1 MLQLYRGNLS
11 PKNSWELLS
20 HERHSYIVDVR
31 TKEEWHYV
39 GVPDLGER
47 DDKLIKIEWRSLPD
61 MQLNTNFAEE
71 LAKIVPD
78 KLSHLMF
85 ICRTGARSR
94 DAANFMAN
102 LGYVNCYN
110 ILDGFEGELDAY
122 RHRGKISG
130 WKAEQLAWSQG

>member
-71 LAKIVPD
+71 LA
-78 KLSHLMF
+78 
-85 ICRTGARSR
+85 SR

-130 WKAEQLAWSQG
+130 WKAEQLAWSQD